1 MLNPTATDADPSTTC
16 KVMVLSS
23 RMTSRRMAGLTRWLP
38 DDAGFALD
46 LGFVPLEGGPGETV
60 AALVLG
66 ASPAGQA
73 AVSTR
78 LVGALQADQ
87 THGGATVR
95 NDCVI
100 AVAHDADQFAQVR
113 EVEDL
118 DEAVLTHLT
127 RAWEAYNIARYA
139 AFQVVAVDGAAEA
152 LRLLSRR
159 LDRSS
164 GSKAPGAGKQA
175 APIAW

>member
-1 MLNPTATDADPSTTC
+1 MSC

-23 RMTSRRMAGLTRWLP
+23 RMTSRSMAGLTRWLP
-38 DDAGFALD
+38 DDAGFSLD
-46 LGFVPLEGGPGETV
+46 LGFVPLEGAPGETV

-66 ASPAGQA
+66 ANPAGQA
-73 AVSTR
+73 AVATR

-87 THGGATVR
+87 THGGATIR

-100 AVAHDADQFAQVR
+100 AVAHDAGQFAGVH

-118 DEAVLTHLT
+118 DEAVLAHLT
-127 RAWEAYNIARYA
+127 RAWEAYNVARYA

-152 LRLLSRR
+152 ARLLSRR
-159 LDRSS
+159 LDRPGRRS
-164 GSKAPGAGKQA
+164 GASQPKQA
-175 APIAW
+175 APVAW